1 MRALFTTARSAW
13 SRRAAA
19 TCNEVPRTREYRTH
33 LINNVRKLGRTPPLL
48 PDVRGDR
55 ARLPDIIID
64 DRRLNDD
71 LDVFMLP
78 ISGAIFSA
86 ARGSSLR
93 KGTSLRLRVFTMVA
107 LETKLCCRLT
117 EIFESR
123 LEEKSLLG

>member
-55 ARLPDIIID
+55 ARLPDISIIID

-71 LDVFMLP
+71 LDVSMLP
-78 ISGAIFSA
+78 IS
-86 ARGSSLR
+86 RR
-93 KGTSLRLRVFTMVA
+93 H
-107 LETKLCCRLT
+107 
-117 EIFESR
+117 
-123 LEEKSLLG
+123 LLGSPRQLASEKHIAAASSVHNGRARNQPLPPAH